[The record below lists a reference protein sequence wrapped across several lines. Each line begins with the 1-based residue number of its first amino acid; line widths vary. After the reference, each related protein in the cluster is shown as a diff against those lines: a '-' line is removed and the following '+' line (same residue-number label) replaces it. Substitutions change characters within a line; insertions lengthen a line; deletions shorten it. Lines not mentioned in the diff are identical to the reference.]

1 MALGRSV
8 SGKDNAMRGG
18 PQSSHFLQAGFINAT
33 INLGSR
39 EALGNT
45 KKPPSIRQ
53 PLMRI
58 HKVWLSPVRQAT
70 GEL

>member
-8 SGKDNAMRGG
+8 SGKDNVMRGG
-18 PQSSHFLQAGFINAT
+18 PQSSHFLQAGFINPT

-45 KKPPSIRQ
+45 KKPAFHPAALNENPQ
-53 PLMRI
+53 G
-58 HKVWLSPVRQAT
+58 VVVA
-70 GEL
+70 G

>member
-33 INLGSR
+33 SNLGSR
-39 EALGNT
+39 EALSNT
-45 KKPPSIRQ
+45 KKTAFHPAALNANPQS
-53 PLMRI
+53 M
-58 HKVWLSPVRQAT
+58 VVA
-70 GEL
+70 G

>member
-33 INLGSR
+33 SNLGSR

-45 KKPPSIRQ
+45 KKTAFHPAALNANPQ
-53 PLMRI
+53 GM
-58 HKVWLSPVRQAT
+58 VVA
-70 GEL
+70 G

>member
-33 INLGSR
+33 SNLGSR

-45 KKPPSIRQ
+45 KNRLPSG
-53 PLMRI
+53 
-58 HKVWLSPVRQAT
+58 SP
-70 GEL
+70 

>member
-45 KKPPSIRQ
+45 KKPPSIR
-53 PLMRI
+53 
-58 HKVWLSPVRQAT
+58 
-70 GEL
+70 